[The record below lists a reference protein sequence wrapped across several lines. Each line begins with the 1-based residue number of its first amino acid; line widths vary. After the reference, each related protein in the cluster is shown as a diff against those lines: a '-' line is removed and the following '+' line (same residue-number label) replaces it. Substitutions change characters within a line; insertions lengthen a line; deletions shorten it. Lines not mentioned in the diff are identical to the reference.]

1 MRLRAVIRHPLT
13 VAVTVTGAIST
24 LVAFGLLAVAINT
37 PDSIGQL
44 FPYIVVTSTVGLTI
58 LFSTISLSLYQLAR
72 KFFSGESGAR
82 LHARFVGIFV
92 SLALIPILVLSL
104 FTTQILKQ
112 QDRGEEEILHAL
124 EGSRELYKTALNEK
138 KKRIIENLYQLA
150 DGLSGAPRGMV
161 DLLLEEAREESRAME
176 LVLYDINGVQ
186 IGFSSLLSEPELVPK
201 PLDNLIVS
209 QVSKGLDYHK
219 MEGHEEFDQILH
231 VVIPIHNLR
240 SDSGESRILSSFYTI
255 PKQLEVGQQ
264 KINDA
269 VMRNKK
275 RLYLE
280 DQRNTVHNIAFV
292 LLLLLSLL
300 TALWFAFYSTRRLIA
315 PIHQLAKGTRSV
327 AAGIYNQP
335 ITNLSHDDLGFLVQS
350 FNDMML
356 NLDHTHKNLKES
368 QVFIEHQHTRLEGI
382 LSHLSSGVMVLDPQR
397 RLERA
402 NTMACTIL
410 DSKMTPAP
418 GIPIGVVAQS
428 HPIILPLV
436 EAIRDHIQQSDHE
449 WNDSITITT
458 SKGVRHLFCRGTSLL
473 EHGKL
478 EGYVVVF
485 DDVTELVSAQKNAAW
500 SEVARRLAHEIKNP
514 LTPIQLSA
522 DRLRHRY
529 LSKMDEEEGR
539 VLDRAT
545 HTIIQQVDTLKR
557 MVQAFS
563 DYARAPKMQLAVIH
577 PAPLLEEV
585 VELYRAQ
592 YPGHITLQIK
602 GALYEIEAD
611 SDRVR
616 QILNNLIKNGLE
628 SCGDE
633 CVADVVVSAR
643 NEGGTLQIKIC
654 DNGAGIDESLRSQI
668 FEPYA
673 TTKPKGTGLG
683 LAIVKRIIEEH
694 NGNIELLD
702 RAEGTCFLLH
712 LPNRH
717 SENNPDQL
725 EMHLNEG
732 ETAE

>member
-1 MRLRAVIRHPLT
+1 MRLRTIIRHPLT
-13 VAVTVTGAIST
+13 VAATATGTAST
-24 LVAFGLLAVAINT
+24 LVAFVLLAAAINT
-37 PDSIGQL
+37 PDSIGEL
-44 FPYIVVTSTVGLTI
+44 FPYIVGTSTVGLTI

-72 KFFSGESGAR
+72 KFFAGESGAR

-92 SLALIPILVLSL
+92 SLALIPILILSL

-112 QDRGEEEILHAL
+112 PDRGEEEILHAL

-138 KKRIIENLYQLA
+138 KKRIIENLYQL
-150 DGLSGAPRGMV
+150 GESLSTSPRGMV
-161 DLLLEEAREESRAME
+161 DLLLEEAREESKAME
-176 LVLYDINGVQ
+176 LILYDINGIQ

-201 PLDNLIVS
+201 PLDGLIVS
-209 QVSKGLDYHK
+209 QVGKGLDYHK
-219 MEGHEEFDQILH
+219 VQGHEELDQILH
-231 VVIPIHNLR
+231 VVIPIHNL
-240 SDSGESRILSSFYTI
+240 SAEGGESRILASLYTI
-255 PKQLEVGQQ
+255 PKRLEEGQQ

-315 PIHQLAKGTRSV
+315 PIHQLAKGTKSV
-327 AAGIYNQP
+327 AAGIYNRP
-335 ITNLSHDDLGFLVQS
+335 ITNTSHDDLGFLVQS

-356 NLDHTHKNLKES
+356 NLDHTHKNLQQS
-368 QVFIEHQHTRLEGI
+368 QSLVEHQNTRLEGI

-402 NTMACTIL
+402 NAMACTIL

-418 GIPIGVVAQS
+418 GIPIGVVAQN

-436 EAIRDHIQQSDHE
+436 DTIRMHIQQSDHE
-449 WNDSITITT
+449 WNDSLTITT

-473 EHGKL
+473 EHGEL

-529 LSKMDEEEGR
+529 LNKMDAEEGK

-563 DYARAPKMQLAVIH
+563 DYARAPKMQLAVIQ

-592 YPGHITLQIK
+592 HPDHISLQIESK
-602 GALYEIEAD
+602 LQEIEAD
-611 SDRVR
+611 SDRLR

-628 SCGDE
+628 SSGE
-633 CVADVVVSAR
+633 EQVANVVVSAK
-643 NEGGTLQIKIC
+643 NEGATLQIKIC
-654 DNGAGIDESLRSQI
+654 DNGSGIDESLRSQI

-694 NGNIELLD
+694 NGDIELLD
-702 RAEGTCFLLH
+702 STQGSCFRLH

-717 SENNPDQL
+717 QEHNPNQL
-725 EMHLNEG
+725 EMHLNDG
-732 ETAE
+732 EINP